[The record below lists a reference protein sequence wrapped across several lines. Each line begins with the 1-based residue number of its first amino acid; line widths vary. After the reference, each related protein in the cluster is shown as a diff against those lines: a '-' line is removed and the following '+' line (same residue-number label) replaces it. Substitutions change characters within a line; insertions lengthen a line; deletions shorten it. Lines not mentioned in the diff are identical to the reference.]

1 MHRVNYRKILLII
14 IDIFAVVAACI
25 AVCLFMGS
33 WFSVPQ
39 FFLLCGVLTASKLIF
54 RTYTGMWR
62 YANSRDYIKLIIADA
77 VGALLAQLVNEIFDA
92 GILFVHI
99 VTVTTVS
106 LLAVLTLRFGYRY
119 LVTDRLDKF
128 ENDRKKRI
136 PVAIVGAGY
145 AGMMLAEEFRRD
157 KSARYFPYCYFDK
170 DHGKIGSRINGV
182 KVMGNDES
190 VDAVLRGTAVK
201 DVVIAAPSMNP
212 DRRRELADLYIS
224 RGYNVKVYEPPIE
237 RVGLEDFG
245 EVRNHLREIK
255 ISDLLCRE
263 QVSLDVSAVAD
274 IITGKTVLVT
284 GGGGSIGSELC
295 RQIASMR
302 PARLVIVDI
311 YENNAYD
318 IQQELVRRYGAALC
332 LHIEIASVR
341 DAKKIDRIFEKYRPS
356 LVFHAAAH
364 KHVPLMEDCCDE
376 AVKNNIF
383 GTYNVVN
390 AAEKYKTAKMIL
402 ISTDKAVNP
411 TNVMGATKRF
421 CEMIVQSRKNSGT
434 VYAAVRFGN
443 VLGSNG
449 SVIPLFQRQ
458 IEGGGPVTITDKRI
472 TRYFMT
478 IPEAVGLVLQAGALA
493 RNAEIFVLDM
503 GKPVKILDLAENMI
517 RLAGYKPYEDM
528 QIVEIGLR
536 PGEKLYEELLMKTEE
551 LDKTSVE
558 KVYIE
563 KEKEISRD
571 ELLDMLSQINEAL
584 DTHSDT
590 AVRSTLKRLVP
601 TYKSPEEVNAAK

>member
-478 IPEAVGLVLQAGALA
+478 IPEAVGLVLRVGALA